1 MGETLFQNISIG
13 NWFQKYLNRLNDP
26 RHWNSTQVLTLISSA
41 LNITRY
47 WLLPRWYSF
56 APRCTYCIGQA
67 SSRLVLTQHHRRSSS
82 KPFFRKRK
90 NYRNDFFETLTS
102 ASTRSRAAVWA
113 RGRFFKR
120 EHKLETINATSNPTH
135 RYGPWTP
142 QIISHTPT
150 PKPTLYCWFLF
161 ASDTLL
167 EFHFSPSFLA
177 CNISIPIPHRF
188 PPFTSPLSPSPP
200 SPLTVPPYCN
210 IFTPLNHSHLPRHCG
225 TITIR

>member
-1 MGETLFQNISIG
+1 M
-13 NWFQKYLNRLNDP
+13 
-26 RHWNSTQVLTLISSA
+26 
-41 LNITRY
+41 
-47 WLLPRWYSF
+47 
-56 APRCTYCIGQA
+56 
-67 SSRLVLTQHHRRSSS
+67 
-82 KPFFRKRK
+82 
-90 NYRNDFFETLTS
+90 TS

-200 SPLTVPPYCN
+200 SPLSPHRTAVLQYLHSTQSLSSPPALRHDYHTLNMTFTKACCLHCHSCN
-210 IFTPLNHSHLPRHCG
+210 RWLSLQNRAVIRRDA
-225 TITIR
+225 IETIRRYILGSSDLASILMSMTRGTWVKMETNGLGKA